1 MCLKR
6 ADVSFLLWINTTE
19 LNKETQMAKDA
30 VQDGQLI
37 TQPSKGVQKQFG
49 LLSKL
54 LYVGIFI
61 PQRELCII
69 IFNSDAIFVLKFRES
84 PQTEG

>member
-1 MCLKR
+1 MCVWNGLTL
-6 ADVSFLLWINTTE
+6 DSCCDTI
-19 LNKETQMAKDA
+19 NKETQMAKHA

-61 PQRELCII
+61 PRRELCII
-69 IFNSDAIFVLKFRES
+69 IFNSDAIFILKSRES